1 MRLVSKPLVRHSSL
15 FDGLSH
21 SDSPPLSGDVLVVP
35 ESWGH
40 GVLNI
45 EDSIAVATE
54 SKGSMWRATARLQA
68 LRHLPDDNRKKA
80 KKVDRSVNSKRGEP
94 SGAEEIAE

>member
-1 MRLVSKPLVRHSSL
+1 M
-15 FDGLSH
+15 
-21 SDSPPLSGDVLVVP
+21 VP

-45 EDSIAVATE
+45 EDSVAVATE
-54 SKGSMWRATARLQA
+54 SKGSMWRVTARLQA

-80 KKVDRSVNSKRGEP
+80 KKVDQNRNSKRGEQ
-94 SGAEEIAE
+94 SDHD